1 MNLILL
7 VIGLLTAITGLI
19 LIGLGLPVFAS
30 NLGSMLVTTGTIAAV
45 GGLILIG
52 LAAVVQQLY
61 RLAHALEGL
70 PLPRSLHS
78 QENLPPSPSA
88 VPSSWLTAQSEESG
102 KDSFRAEDAQSTGL
116 AAALQTRAHN
126 RENSDIGD
134 SPNFPHAPEESG
146 LARAQKQLPPEPLD
160 IRNSATQPDIADDKA
175 IKILKSGVIDGMAYT
190 LYVDGSIEAELPRG
204 TVRFGSLDELR
215 DHLARRG

>member
-1 MNLILL
+1 MSLILL
-7 VIGLLTAITGLI
+7 VIGLLTTIAGLI

-30 NLGSMLVTTGTIAAV
+30 NLGSLLVTTGTIAAV

-70 PLPRSLHS
+70 PLPRSLNS

-102 KDSFRAEDAQSTGL
+102 MDSFRAEDAQSTGL
-116 AAALQTRAHN
+116 AAAVQTRAHN
-126 RENSDIGD
+126 RENTGIGD
-134 SPNFPHAPEESG
+134 SPNYPHALEEFG
-146 LARAQKQLPPEPLD
+146 LAKAQKQMPEPVD
-160 IRNSATQPDIADDKA
+160 GGNSTTQSDVADDKA

-204 TVRFGSLDELR
+204 TVRFASPDELR